1 MVIIIQI
8 LYNVPV
14 IIFQKVPMYF
24 PFQSSVHSYVFSLF
38 QKSESGFHFVEHLI
52 SKEYIICKAYCIIIY
67 Y

>member
-38 QKSESGFHFVEHLI
+38 QKSESGIHFVEHLM
-52 SKEYIICKAYCIIIY
+52 ST
-67 Y
+67 